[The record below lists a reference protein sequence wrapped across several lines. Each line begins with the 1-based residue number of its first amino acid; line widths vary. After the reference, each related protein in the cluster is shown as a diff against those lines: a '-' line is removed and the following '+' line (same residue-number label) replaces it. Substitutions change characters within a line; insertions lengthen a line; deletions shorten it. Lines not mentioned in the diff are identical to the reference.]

1 MISPIDQNGFY
12 ALAPGK
18 LGVLTIYFERM
29 APFPETNISWP
40 EPFRIETLGPSDID
54 RYRAL
59 FKAVGGPWLWVSRLK
74 ISDEELVAILSH
86 PKVSAFALSDG
97 KEDLGFL
104 EIDHREQD
112 EEGAEIRYLGLVP
125 PAMNKGLGPRLMAYA
140 FNEARAK
147 SVKRLWLH
155 SCHID
160 APGSAGFY
168 QAQGFRATRSAIEIL
183 DDPRISGH
191 LPHDFAPHVPLI
203 EAHEA

>member
-1 MISPIDQNGFY
+1 MTAPFEQNGFY

-18 LGVLTIYFERM
+18 LGVLTIYFERK
-29 APFPETNISWP
+29 APFPETTLAWP
-40 EPFRIETLGPSDID
+40 DTLRIEKLGPSDSD

-59 FKAVGGPWLWVSRLK
+59 FKAVGGPWLWISRLK
-74 ISDEELVAILSH
+74 ISDEALIAILSH
-86 PKVSAFALSDG
+86 PKIDAFALTDG
-97 KEDLGFL
+97 KEDIGFL
-104 EIDHREQD
+104 ELDHRAQD
-112 EEGAEIRYLGLVP
+112 EVGAEIRYLGLVP
-125 PAMNKGLGPRLMAYA
+125 HAMNKGLGPRLMAYA

-168 QAQGFRATRSAIEIL
+168 QAQGFHATRSAIEIL

-191 LPHDFAPHVPLI
+191 LPRHFAPHVPLV
-203 EAHEA
+203 ETHEA

>member
-1 MISPIDQNGFY
+1 MTPPFDQNGFY
-12 ALAPGK
+12 SLATGK
-18 LGVLTIYFERM
+18 LGVLTIYFERK
-29 APFPETNISWP
+29 APFPETTLAWP
-40 EPFRIETLGPSDID
+40 DTLRIEKLGPSDRD

-74 ISDEELVAILSH
+74 ISDEALIAILSH
-86 PKVSAFALSDG
+86 PKIDAFALTDG
-97 KEDLGFL
+97 KEDIGLL
-104 EIDHREQD
+104 ELDHRDD
-112 EEGAEIRYLGLVP
+112 EEDGAEIRYLGLVP
-125 PAMNKGLGPRLMAYA
+125 HAMNKGLGPRLMAYA

-147 SVKRLWLH
+147 NVTRLWLH

-191 LPHDFAPHVPLI
+191 LPRDIAPHVPLI
-203 EAHEA
+203 GAHEA

>member
-1 MISPIDQNGFY
+1 MTPPFDQNGFY

-18 LGVLTIYFERM
+18 LGVLTIYFERK
-29 APFPETNISWP
+29 APFPDIKRAWP
-40 EPFRIETLGPSDID
+40 ETLRIEKMGPLDVS
-54 RYRAL
+54 RYRVL
-59 FKAVGGPWLWVSRLK
+59 FKSVGGPWLWVSRLK
-74 ISDEELVAILSH
+74 SSDDELVTILSH
-86 PKVSAFALSDG
+86 PQIDAFALTDG

-104 EIDHREQD
+104 ELDYRDD
-112 EEGAEIRYLGLVP
+112 EEGGAEIRYLGLVP
-125 PAMNKGLGPRLMAYA
+125 HAMKKGLGPNLMAYA

-147 SVKRLWLH
+147 GVTRLWLH

-191 LPHDFAPHVPLI
+191 LPRDFAPHVPLI